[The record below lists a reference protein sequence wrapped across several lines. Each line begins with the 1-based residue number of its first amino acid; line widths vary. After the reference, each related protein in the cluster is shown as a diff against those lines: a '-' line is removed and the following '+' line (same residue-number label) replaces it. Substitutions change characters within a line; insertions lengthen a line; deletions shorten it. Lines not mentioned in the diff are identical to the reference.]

1 MLRLLTLAL
10 LSVAAAAQT
19 LPSLQSARPLG
30 QDLYIRSGST
40 GLVLVVVR
48 GRETTIAT
56 LGETYPGSHQ
66 PPTSG
71 SLLRLCSL
79 TKIFTTDVL
88 VKLIQAGGIA
98 GEHPLRLDTPLQTL
112 APNHRRVPLHPGARP
127 ITLGDLATHTAGL
140 PREIGSGPRDAPHF
154 TYPGPVARW
163 AWLATYRPRTAPG
176 AAALYSNVSFDFLSD
191 ALQQSAGMPYPRLLA
206 ARTLNPLAMSNTTFT
221 PSEAQCARLLLSAAP
236 QGPCADTTNTAGS
249 SGLYSTAADMA
260 RFLEYLLGA
269 GSSANPSISFPRQD
283 PAAQAVYIDPA
294 SLAGVSGLDHAGD
307 PTGIGLGWIHLLPAD
322 SPSHI
327 VEKTGGG
334 AGFSTYIAINHARR
348 TAIFVA
354 ATDGPIDTHQNLF
367 KAANDLLLAVAGLPP
382 LPPPPPKPTP
392 KRRRVPQNRVPH
404 PSSLG
409 WAQPTRSTFY
419 VLR

>member
-112 APNHRRVPLHPGARP
+112 APNHRRVPLHPGGRP

-269 GSSANPSISFPRQD
+269 GSSANPGISFPRQD

-307 PTGIGLGWIHLLPAD
+307 PTGIGLGWVHTAGSNSTD
-322 SPSHI
+322 I

-334 AGFSTYIAINHARR
+334 AGFLTYIAMLPAQHIGL
-348 TAIFVA
+348 FLA
-354 ATDGPIDTHQNLF
+354 ATDGPPGDRFNLF
-367 KAANDLLLAVAGLPP
+367 RNANNVLLTLAGLPAIYI
-382 LPPPPPKPTP
+382 PPPEAPPAPP
-392 KRRRVPQNRVPH
+392 RRKRTH
-404 PSSLG
+404 
-409 WAQPTRSTFY
+409 
-419 VLR
+419 